1 MDKADYSSCSAGKR
15 LWTPTSCLLPWA
27 VTMERR
33 GSELIHTSTVWASPA
48 WKPWMSKVRR
58 ILQKP
63 LSLSQLCGNKGWNM
77 QSLSFLE
84 DIANHLCQTWSEDI
98 FVWSTWGF
106 KNFWIRFQCL
116 IIRSFEFLKAD
127 WWVFLLKE
135 SEVLPI
141 LHFFPETSSGWW
153 QCLPLL
159 FSFSWLR
166 PSLCN
171 LLAFVVFEIGVLFP
185 SPISLYVS
193 KIKRA
198 YKHTKM
204 TWSHLA
210 LISS

>member
-1 MDKADYSSCSAGKR
+1 MDKPAYSSSAGRR
-15 LWTPTSCLLPWA
+15 LWTPTPCLLPWA
-27 VTMERR
+27 VTIERR
-33 GSELIHTSTVWASPA
+33 GRELIHTSTVRASLP
-48 WKPWMSKVRR
+48 WKPWMSEVRR

-63 LSLSQLCGNKGWNM
+63 LSLSQLCGNKGWNI

-116 IIRSFEFLKAD
+116 IIRSFAFLKAD
-127 WWVFLLKE
+127 WWIFLLKE
-135 SEVLPI
+135 SEDLPI
-141 LHFFPETSSGWW
+141 LRFFPEPPPFDDSVYHCCFPSAGCAPH
-153 QCLPLL
+153 CLT
-159 FSFSWLR
+159 W
-166 PSLCN
+166 
-171 LLAFVVFEIGVLFP
+171 LAFVVFEIGVLFP

-198 YKHTKM
+198 YKHTKI

-210 LISS
+210 LISF